1 MLFSPAFISHSGI
14 LLPFKVECDCFTE
27 EDWDIIA
34 DLIGNRIEF
43 NEVHGI
49 PRGGLLL
56 AERLVEYAK
65 PQTKKKRRVLIVDD
79 VLTTGASMQEY
90 YDKLKTDE
98 TKVKGVVVFARSRS
112 HLPAWVSPVFLLHG
126 EFADEF

>member
-1 MLFSPAFISHSGI
+1 MLFKPSFMSHSGI
-14 LLPFKVECDCFTE
+14 LLPFKLELESLDH
-27 EDWDIIA
+27 EDWDILA
-34 DLIGNRIEF
+34 DLISNHIDF

-90 YDKLKTDE
+90 YDKLKTGDN
-98 TKVKGVVVFARSRS
+98 KVKGVVVFARSRA

-126 EFADEF
+126 EFADDF